1 MSILHAL
8 EPRTRTFSA
17 AVVADGWLHISG
29 QVATDAD
36 DRVTGD
42 CGVQAIRCL
51 QKIDALLA
59 AAGARRADVVKLTAY
74 LVDGDDFPHYCAAK
88 AAWVAEPAPAGTAVI
103 VAGLLKPGAR
113 IEIEAVAR
121 VPR

>member
-1 MSILHAL
+1 MSAVQAL

-17 AVVADGWLHISG
+17 AVLADGWLHISG
-29 QVATDAD
+29 QVGADAD
-36 DRVTGD
+36 DQMTGD
-42 CGVQAIRCL
+42 CGVQAASCL
-51 QKIDALLA
+51 HKIDALLA
-59 AAGARRADVVKLTAY
+59 AAGATRCDVVKLTAY
-74 LVDGDDFPHYCAAK
+74 LVDGSDYPHYWAAK